1 MKKLDRLI
9 FTFLYIN
16 IIILFSSTHLF
27 WRIKIPFRSISYK
40 SQQLIKMGL
49 TYRLMQRLESLL
61 KENQKKLNR
70 LVFTFLCNNIII
82 QFFQCSPVLENEN
95 PFQINFLQKST
106 VDPQTLQKAK
116 KQESKRIHPKHQ
128 KIEIDGFTQIPIKN
142 QRKCLTISEPD
153 FVNFN
158 KFSLLKDED
167 DTLNQETLN
176 DISPSEK
183 LNSNI
188 FVKNQT
194 REPVLKKN
202 LRSQKKNKS
211 SKYSYP
217 DN

>member
-1 MKKLDRLI
+1 MDPPRPSWTLLD
-9 FTFLYIN
+9 
-16 IIILFSSTHLF
+16 
-27 WRIKIPFRSISYK
+27 PP
-40 SQQLIKMGL
+40 G
-49 TYRLMQRLESLL
+49 
-61 KENQKKLNR
+61 
-70 LVFTFLCNNIII
+70 
-82 QFFQCSPVLENEN
+82 
-95 PFQINFLQKST
+95 
-106 VDPQTLQKAK
+106 
-116 KQESKRIHPKHQ
+116 
-128 KIEIDGFTQIPIKN
+128 GFTQIPIKN
-142 QRKCLTISEPD
+142 QRKCQTISEPD

-202 LRSQKKNKS
+202 LRSQKNNKS